1 MRFYS
6 AALCGQVNFSFVLTD
21 DFPPFIRQNNSY
33 YNRPA
38 KTLYLLHGY
47 SGNDADWEYNGIA
60 EDVAAKYNLNVIMV
74 NGGNEFYLDRPASGR
89 QYCTF
94 TGKEIVDFTRK
105 AFGLSDRRED
115 TLVGGLSMGGFGALH
130 TGLAWPDTFGGVIAL
145 SSALIL
151 HAIAGMKPGT
161 IQQDIMANFDY
172 YHEVFGDLDHVL
184 ASDANPEVLYDRLA
198 REGHVIPSIYMAIG
212 TEDFLYNDN
221 QTFRRFLEERHADLK
236 YEEGPGV
243 HDWKFWNQYIGNGVD
258 WLLKRMGD

>member
-1 MRFYS
+1 MATGRMRFYS

-115 TLVGGLSMGGFGALH
+115 TLIGGLSMGSGGAMK
-130 TGLAWPDTFGGVIAL
+130 IAVDRCEQYPQ
-145 SSALIL
+145 ALIMSGG
-151 HAIAGMKPGT
+151 IGQGT
-161 IQQDIMANFDY
+161 TITIEAN
-172 YHEVFGDLDHVL
+172 GDD
-184 ASDANPEVLYDRLA
+184 
-198 REGHVIPSIYMAIG
+198 
-212 TEDFLYNDN
+212 EDEAVDTLVELVESGF
-221 QTFRRFLEERHADLK
+221 EE
-236 YEEGPGV
+236 EE
-243 HDWKFWNQYIGNGVD
+243 
-258 WLLKRMGD
+258 